1 MRYKEKLLLP
11 LFFILAICFAL
22 PAVAQDK
29 PELKLGGALR
39 FNYNYSDW
47 KPSNRKRGGDFGFD
61 VFRLNVDAA
70 YKKLTLAAEYRFYA
84 SFSGGGM
91 LKSGW
96 VGYQFNDMHQ
106 LQVGLA
112 PVPFGIQPYTSNS
125 YFFNINYYLGL
136 EDDSDMGIKYLYRK
150 GGWEMAFAFF
160 KNADVLDFGDQ
171 SEVSPDRYAYDV
183 AGRNKEVNQGNA
195 QVIYHWGKK
204 WKQQIGGSAMYG
216 GLYNLDTEK
225 MGARSAFAL
234 HYMLDVNRWN
244 LKAQYTNYQMR
255 PKNLEGEDRRTVSV
269 AAYGAPYQIAAKAS
283 TYSATLSYT
292 IPIYK
297 GVLDEIRLY
306 NDFSMMD
313 KRDKEFND
321 SYQNVTG
328 CMLSMGSVYT
338 YVDYAMG
345 KNHSWLGSDWDN
357 AFADGIASNHWNVR
371 FNINIGYYF

>member
-1 MRYKEKLLLP
+1 
-11 LFFILAICFAL
+11 
-22 PAVAQDK
+22 
-29 PELKLGGALR
+29 
-39 FNYNYSDW
+39 
-47 KPSNRKRGGDFGFD
+47 
-61 VFRLNVDAA
+61 
-70 YKKLTLAAEYRFYA
+70 
-84 SFSGGGM
+84 
-91 LKSGW
+91 
-96 VGYQFNDMHQ
+96 
-106 LQVGLA
+106 
-112 PVPFGIQPYTSNS
+112 
-125 YFFNINYYLGL
+125 
-136 EDDSDMGIKYLYRK
+136 
-150 GGWEMAFAFF
+150 
-160 KNADVLDFGDQ
+160 
-171 SEVSPDRYAYDV
+171 
-183 AGRNKEVNQGNA
+183 
-195 QVIYHWGKK
+195 
-204 WKQQIGGSAMYG
+204 
-216 GLYNLDTEK
+216 
-225 MGARSAFAL
+225 
-234 HYMLDVNRWN
+234 
-244 LKAQYTNYQMR
+244 MR